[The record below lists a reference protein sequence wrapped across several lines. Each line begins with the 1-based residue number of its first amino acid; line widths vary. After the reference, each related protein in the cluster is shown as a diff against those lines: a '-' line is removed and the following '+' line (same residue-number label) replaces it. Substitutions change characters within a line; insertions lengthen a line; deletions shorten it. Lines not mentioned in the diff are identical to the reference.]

1 MSSSQRIIPAPIGD
15 DQTAR
20 IKQLAE
26 DTFTA
31 LGLAGVTRVDM
42 LVDAYGHIFVN
53 EPNTIPGSF
62 AFYLWEPVGMPFA
75 DLMDEL
81 ITFALDEHAETARTT
96 RTFESNLLA
105 GRVGGAKA

>member
-1 MSSSQRIIPAPIGD
+1 
-15 DQTAR
+15 
-20 IKQLAE
+20 
-26 DTFTA
+26 
-31 LGLAGVTRVDM
+31 
-42 LVDAYGHIFVN
+42 
-53 EPNTIPGSF
+53 
-62 AFYLWEPVGMPFA
+62 MPFA